1 MKYFYARV
9 STKEQNLARQIE
21 TAEKYNIPTK
31 NIYCDKIS
39 GRIKERPQYDILKER
54 LVRGD
59 EVYFQELDRIGRE
72 KALIKDELE
81 WFKSNGIIVRVLDLP
96 TTLIEFPAGQEWVLE
111 MVNNILIE
119 VLGTIAEQEW
129 EKIRKRRNE
138 GIAAMPIVDGKRVST
153 KTGMPT
159 GRPPKGI
166 DITKMRCR
174 VTGGEITVTA
184 ACKELGISR
193 QTWYRLVGYK
203 QYL

>member
-159 GRPPKGI
+159 GRPPRGI
-166 DITKMRCR
+166 DITEMRCR

-193 QTWYRLVGYK
+193 SSWYRMVG
-203 QYL
+203 

>member
-21 TAEKYNIPTK
+21 TAERYNIPTK

-39 GRIKERPQYDILKER
+39 GRIKERPQYDILKEK

-81 WFKSNGIIVRVLDLP
+81 WFKANGVIVRVLDLP

-153 KTGMPT
+153 KTGRPT
-159 GRPPKGI
+159 GRPKRDI
-166 DITKMRCR
+166 DIQKYAKMVRD
-174 VTGGEITVTA
+174 GKITVVA
-184 ACKELGISR
+184 ACKELSISR
-193 QTWYRLVGYK
+193 QTWYRMVG
-203 QYL
+203 

>member
-21 TAEKYNIPTK
+21 TAERYNIPTE

-39 GRIKERPQYDILKER
+39 GRIKERPQYDILKEK

-81 WFKSNGIIVRVLDLP
+81 WFKANGVIVRVLDLP

-153 KTGMPT
+153 KTGRPT
-159 GRPPKGI
+159 GRPKRDI
-166 DITKMRCR
+166 DITEMRCR
-174 VTGGEITVTA
+174 VVGGEITVTD

-193 QTWYRLVGYK
+193 QTWYRLVG
-203 QYL
+203 

>member
-21 TAEKYNIPTK
+21 TAEKYNIPTE

-129 EKIRKRRNE
+129 EKIRKRRSE

-166 DITKMRCR
+166 DITEMRCR

-193 QTWYRLVGYK
+193 SSWYRLVG
-203 QYL
+203 

>member
-21 TAEKYNIPTK
+21 TAEKYNIPTE

-138 GIAAMPIVDGKRVST
+138 GIAAMPIVNGKRVST

-166 DITKMRCR
+166 DITEMRCR

-193 QTWYRLVGYK
+193 QTWYRLVG
-203 QYL
+203 

>member
-21 TAEKYNIPTK
+21 TAEKYNIPTE

-166 DITKMRCR
+166 DITEMRCR
-174 VTGGEITVTA
+174 VAGGEITVTA

-193 QTWYRLVGYK
+193 SSWYRMVGE
-203 QYL
+203 

>member
-39 GRIKERPQYDILKER
+39 GRIKERPQYDILKGR

-166 DITKMRCR
+166 DITEMRCR

-193 QTWYRLVGYK
+193 SSWYRMVG
-203 QYL
+203 

>member
-153 KTGMPT
+153 RTGMRT
-159 GRPPKGI
+159 GRPSKGI
-166 DITKMRCR
+166 DITEMRCR
-174 VTGGEITVTA
+174 VAGGEITVTA

-193 QTWYRLVGYK
+193 QTWYRLVG
-203 QYL
+203 

>member
-21 TAEKYNIPTK
+21 TAEKYNIPTE

-129 EKIRKRRNE
+129 EKIKKRRNE

-159 GRPPKGI
+159 GRPPRGI
-166 DITKMRCR
+166 DITEMRCR
-174 VTGGEITVTA
+174 VAGGEITVTA

-193 QTWYRLVGYK
+193 QTWYRLVG
-203 QYL
+203 

>member
-166 DITKMRCR
+166 DITEMRCR

-193 QTWYRLVGYK
+193 QTWYRLVG
-203 QYL
+203 

>member
-159 GRPPKGI
+159 GRPPRGI
-166 DITKMRCR
+166 DITEMRCR
-174 VTGGEITVTA
+174 VAGGEITVTA

-193 QTWYRLVGYK
+193 SSWYRMVG
-203 QYL
+203 

>member
-21 TAEKYNIPTK
+21 TAEKYNIPTE

-159 GRPPKGI
+159 GRPPRGI
-166 DITKMRCR
+166 DITEVRCR
-174 VTGGEITVTA
+174 VAGGEITVTA

-193 QTWYRLVGYK
+193 SSWYRMVG
-203 QYL
+203 

>member
-138 GIAAMPIVDGKRVST
+138 GIAAMPVVDGKRVST

-193 QTWYRLVGYK
+193 QTWYRLVG
-203 QYL
+203 

>member
-21 TAEKYNIPTK
+21 TAEKYNIPTE

-153 KTGMPT
+153 RTGMPT

-166 DITKMRCR
+166 DITEMRFR
-174 VTGGEITVTA
+174 VAGGEITVTA

-193 QTWYRLVGYK
+193 QTWYRLVG
-203 QYL
+203 

>member
-21 TAEKYNIPTK
+21 TAEKYNIPTE

-159 GRPPKGI
+159 GRPPRGI
-166 DITKMRCR
+166 DITEMRCR

-193 QTWYRLVGYK
+193 QTWYRLVG
-203 QYL
+203 

>member
-21 TAEKYNIPTK
+21 TAEKYNIPTE

-96 TTLIEFPAGQEWVLE
+96 TTLIEFPSGQEWVLE

-166 DITKMRCR
+166 DITEMRCR

-193 QTWYRLVGYK
+193 QTWYRLVG
-203 QYL
+203 

>member
-153 KTGMPT
+153 RTGMPT
-159 GRPPKGI
+159 GRPSKGI
-166 DITKMRCR
+166 DITEMRCR
-174 VTGGEITVTA
+174 VAGGEITVTA

-193 QTWYRLVGYK
+193 QTWYRLVG
-203 QYL
+203 

>member
-21 TAEKYNIPTK
+21 TAERYNIPTE

-39 GRIKERPQYDILKER
+39 GRIKERPQYDILKEK

-81 WFKSNGIIVRVLDLP
+81 WFKANGVIVRVLDLP

-153 KTGMPT
+153 KTGRPT
-159 GRPPKGI
+159 GRPKRDI
-166 DITKMRCR
+166 DITEM
-174 VTGGEITVTA
+174 T
-184 ACKELGISR
+184 
-193 QTWYRLVGYK
+193 
-203 QYL
+203 

>member
-21 TAEKYNIPTK
+21 TAERYNIPTE

-39 GRIKERPQYDILKER
+39 GRIKERPQYDILKEK

-81 WFKSNGIIVRVLDLP
+81 WFKANGVIVRVLDLP

-153 KTGMPT
+153 KTGRPT
-159 GRPPKGI
+159 GRPKRDI
-166 DITKMRCR
+166 DITGMRDK
-174 VTGGEITVTA
+174 VSGGIITVTD

-193 QTWYRLVGYK
+193 QTWYRMVG
-203 QYL
+203 

>member
-166 DITKMRCR
+166 DITEMRCR

-193 QTWYRLVGYK
+193 SSWYRMVG
-203 QYL
+203 

>member
-21 TAEKYNIPTK
+21 TAEKYNIPTE

-166 DITKMRCR
+166 DITEMRCR
-174 VTGGEITVTA
+174 VAGGEITVTA

-193 QTWYRLVGYK
+193 SSWYRLVG
-203 QYL
+203 

>member
-21 TAEKYNIPTK
+21 TAEKYNIPTE

-96 TTLIEFPAGQEWVLE
+96 TTLIEFPVGQEWVLE

-159 GRPPKGI
+159 GRPPRGI
-166 DITKMRCR
+166 DITEMRCR

-193 QTWYRLVGYK
+193 QTWYRLVV
-203 QYL
+203 